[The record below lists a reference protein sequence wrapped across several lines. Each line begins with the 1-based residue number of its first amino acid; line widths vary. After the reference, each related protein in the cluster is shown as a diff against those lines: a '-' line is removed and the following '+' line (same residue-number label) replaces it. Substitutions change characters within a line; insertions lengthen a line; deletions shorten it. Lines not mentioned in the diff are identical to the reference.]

1 MQLPEKPTNTRI
13 LLEGGVRTQAK
24 KFINKASCQRYLLD
38 YADQTRHH
46 KFMRVHPEVF
56 HELEVVV
63 RKHMRAIVSRNI
75 DFGRTIK

>member
-1 MQLPEKPTNTRI
+1 MQLPEKPTENI
-13 LLEGGVRTQAK
+13 ISLEGGIRTQAK
-24 KFINKASCQRYLLD
+24 NFINKAACKRYLLD

-46 KFMRVHPEVF
+46 KFIRVDPEVF

-63 RKHMRAIVSRNI
+63 RKHMRAIVGRNI